1 MSAGERKRLIMML
14 GAAVLIAAALI
25 ALAVFEPKQAAAGW
39 LIGFLFWSQIPVGS
53 MVLSMI
59 HSLTGGRWGL
69 VLRPVLIPATTA
81 VPWLLLAVIP
91 VLIAVPVL
99 YPWTMPGGGIKPD
112 VAAGYLNVP
121 FFIART
127 IVTLGIW
134 SALALLIQFA
144 PGRQALL
151 AAGVGLVLYGITV
164 SLVGIDWFLS
174 LEPPF
179 VSSSFGASVGI
190 MQMIAAMAW
199 AALLAPVPADDP
211 AVGDIGGL
219 LLALLL
225 GITYVDFMAVL
236 VIWYGDLPSKTAWFV
251 VRDRLPWSAIAAA
264 AFILASVAPIFALF
278 LSRVRRSRVALR
290 VIAASVLVGSLL
302 YIVYLTAPPFG
313 AACLL
318 PATLA
323 VAAIGLLQAAAMT
336 GASRALM
343 RREASAHGY

>member
-1 MSAGERKRLIMML
+1 MSAGERKRLIMMV
-14 GAAVLIAAALI
+14 GAAALI
-25 ALAVFEPKQAAAGW
+25 AATLIVLAVFEPKQAAAGW
-39 LIGFLFWSQIPVGS
+39 LVGFLFWSQVPVGG

-69 VLRPVLIPATTA
+69 VLRPVLVPATAA

-99 YPWTMPGGGIKPD
+99 YPWTMPGGAVKPD
-112 VAAGYLNVP
+112 VAAAYLNLP
-121 FFIART
+121 LFIVRT

-151 AAGVGLVLYGITV
+151 AAGIGLVLYGVTV
-164 SLVGIDWFLS
+164 SVVSIDWFLS

-199 AALLAPVPADDP
+199 AALLAPVPAEDP
-211 AVGDIGGL
+211 VLGDIGGL

-251 VRDRLPWSAIAAA
+251 VRDLPWSAIAAA

-290 VIAASVLVGSLL
+290 IIAASVLVGSLL

-318 PATLA
+318 PAALA
-323 VAAIGLLQAAAMT
+323 VIAIGLLQAAAMI
-336 GASRALM
+336 GASRALL
-343 RREASAHGY
+343 RREAAAHGY

>member
-1 MSAGERKRLIMML
+1 MTARERNRLIGML
-14 GAAVLIAAALI
+14 GVALLAAAALI
-25 ALAVFEPKQAAAGW
+25 VLAVFEPKAAAAGW
-39 LIGFLFWSQIPVGS
+39 LVGFLFWSQIPVGS

-69 VLRPVLIPATTA
+69 ALRPILLPATAA
-81 VPWLLLAVIP
+81 VPWLLIAIIP
-91 VLIAVPVL
+91 VLIAVPAL
-99 YPWTMPGGGIKPD
+99 YPWTVPGGGVKPD

-127 IVTLGIW
+127 VVTLAIW
-134 SALALLIQFA
+134 SALAVLIQFA

-151 AAGVGLVLYGITV
+151 AAGIGLVLYGITV
-164 SLVGIDWFLS
+164 SLVAIDWFLS

-199 AALLAPVPADDP
+199 AALLTPVPDDHP
-211 AVGDIGGL
+211 ALGDIGGL

-264 AFILASVAPIFALF
+264 AFILASVAPILALF

-290 VIAASVLVGSLL
+290 VIAVAVLAGSLL

-318 PATLA
+318 PAALA
-323 VAAIGLLQAAAMT
+323 VVVMGLLQAAAMT
-336 GASRALM
+336 GAARLLM